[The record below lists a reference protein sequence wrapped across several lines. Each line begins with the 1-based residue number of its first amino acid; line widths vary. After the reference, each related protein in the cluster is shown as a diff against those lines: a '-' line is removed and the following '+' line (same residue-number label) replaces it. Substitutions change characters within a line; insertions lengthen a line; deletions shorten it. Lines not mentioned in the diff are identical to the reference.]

1 MIKDN
6 NLVMT
11 LKKCVSKSV
20 DCLLKTISVSAV
32 FIGSAY
38 ATTDNEFNREVTI
51 YDSFTY
57 VVSRTVDVM
66 ASGKTKYFTE
76 SKQASGTIVEF
87 DKFNVANDINIR
99 LAKYINLDGLV
110 CVQYVKSATPV
121 FEIIDN
127 KVSRKVVGT
136 NFTVAEYCDTKVM
149 VDDNVY
155 PEGLASLAVVSND
168 DNSVVIPGHVVN
180 WHTPVFK

>member
-6 NLVMT
+6 NFMMT
-11 LKKCVSKSV
+11 LKKRASKSV
-20 DCLLKTISVSAV
+20 DCLLKTISVSVV

-38 ATTDNEFNREVTI
+38 ATTDNEFHREATI

-66 ASGKTKYFTE
+66 ASGKTKSFTE

-87 DKFNVANDINIR
+87 DKFNVTHDIKIR

-110 CVQYVKSATPV
+110 CVQYVKSAIPV

-127 KVSRKVVGT
+127 KSSRKVVGT
-136 NFTVAEYCDTKVM
+136 KNSRS
-149 VDDNVY
+149 NV
-155 PEGLASLAVVSND
+155 L
-168 DNSVVIPGHVVN
+168 
-180 WHTPVFK
+180 